1 MGWTQNGRNP
11 DTDGDWA
18 GTGSKADFKSKVEVI
33 SPTGGLIPYDSKEDG
48 IYNWDLV
55 EPESKLKIKV
65 NTDGKSDRAEVRLT
79 YFDMDTFLRAYNN
92 RMNNLTETEL
102 QKIEEGDTQVTE
114 DLTMETIETVGFE
127 NLFISVWSDVIT
139 TADNGDGE
147 IQLTFKKEWPKNTSY
162 LQTAH
167 YGYDNDM
174 ESSNWTKTFNFW
186 KDIVLVVGETA
197 LIFTPLSPLGVAL
210 FVTQMGVMGANYIA
224 SGFGAATQNK
234 YGDYFPTFGFNH
246 SYMFFVGDP
255 EQPPKDY
262 VKSILDDENLDI
274 IEKLN
279 LLTQFY
285 GIAKVG
291 AIVGGAIL
299 VMGLLKR

>member
-1 MGWTQNGRNP
+1 MGWTQEGRNP

-33 SPTGGLIPYDSKEDG
+33 KPTGGLIPYDSKEDG
-48 IYNWDLV
+48 IYTWDLV

-65 NTDGKSDRAEVRLT
+65 NTDGESDRAELRLT

-92 RMNNLTETEL
+92 KMNNLTEAEL
-102 QKIEEGDTQVTE
+102 QKIEEGDTQITE
-114 DLTMETIETVGFE
+114 QLTNDTIESVGFE
-127 NLFISVWSDVIT
+127 NLFITVWSDVKT
-139 TADNGDGE
+139 TANNGDWE
-147 IQLTFKKEWPKNTSY
+147 TQITFKESWPKNTTY
-162 LQTAH
+162 LLTAH
-167 YGYDNDM
+167 YGYDKDM
-174 ESSNWTKTFNFW
+174 ESSNWTKSVNFW
-186 KDIVLVVGETA
+186 GEVVLGVIGTV
-197 LIFTPLSPLGVAL
+197 LIFTPLAPLGVAI
-210 FVTQMGVMGANYIA
+210 FAVEMGVLGAKFIA

-234 YGDYFPTFGFNH
+234 YGDYFPSFGFNH

-285 GIAKVG
+285 GIAKIG